1 MQRICYLYTDFQRI
15 VFRAALLEAGLDET
29 EFRFI
34 THGYCNDERLDS
46 PTRIMGGFKKLEWSR
61 ARELIAE
68 VNDAIEKCADGQSFE
83 LWLAS
88 DNSGIGQILIH
99 HPLCKRVVLFEDGLA
114 NYGVH
119 YPLLSKKNVQIELFR
134 LRNLALLWPHY
145 RMPKRAGE
153 CRRASIRY
161 ALTEKSF
168 PYSDPEQVV
177 CIARQH
183 FLMSVRNEA
192 KLPAPDNEWSL
203 QSGDLLFIDA
213 FKDRARANA
222 RRPLIIEMMKRIVD
236 DYPVQR
242 IVVRPH
248 PGAQADFVSETVEQL
263 GRALSI
269 SIDEVTGKGL
279 FEVHL
284 ARIKESGFLIAGLMS
299 TALLTARL
307 LRPDS
312 PVFCFGSGFYRKSF
326 ARRDGQLEALASMG
340 VKVL

>member
-15 VFRAALLEAGLDET
+15 VFRAALLEAGLGEA

-34 THGYCNDERLDS
+34 THGYCNDKRLDS
-46 PTRIMGGFKKLEWSR
+46 PSRIMGGFKKLEWSR

-153 CRRASIRY
+153 SSHAVSRY
-161 ALTEKSF
+161 ALTQYSF
-168 PYSDPEQVV
+168 PGSQPNQVTR
-177 CIARQH
+177 I
-183 FLMSVRNEA
+183 RNECFLDA
-192 KLPAPDNEWSL
+192 VAREVEAAGNVDKWDLRD
-203 QSGDLLFIDA
+203 GDLLFIDA
-213 FKDRARANA
+213 FKDRARADA
-222 RRPLIIEMMKRIVD
+222 RRPMISGFLKDIIRERQCERVL
-236 DYPVQR
+236 
-242 IVVRPH
+242 VRPH
-248 PGAQADFVSETVEQL
+248 PGAQGDFVSETIE
-263 GRALSI
+263 ALS
-269 SIDEVTGKGL
+269 SALPVRVQTAPCEGL
-279 FEVHL
+279 VEEAFWL
-284 ARIKESGFLIAGLMS
+284 ARHRKMDVAGLLS

-307 LRPDS
+307 IMPKSGVHCLGSTFRRQ
-312 PVFCFGSGFYRKSF
+312 VFSRK
-326 ARRDGQLEALASMG
+326 DGLIPALGRLG
-340 VKVL
+340 VAIH